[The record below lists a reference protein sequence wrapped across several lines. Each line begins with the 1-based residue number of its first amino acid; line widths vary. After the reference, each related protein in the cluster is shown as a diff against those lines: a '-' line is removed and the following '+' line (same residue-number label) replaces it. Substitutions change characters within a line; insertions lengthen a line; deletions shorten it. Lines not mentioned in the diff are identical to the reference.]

1 MSKRKI
7 KFLAKIVC
15 EYELHRYAVDVQ
27 NLEWLYEK
35 RNKWQFESFQ
45 KSHFEKKPSVK
56 LRLIKAVLECFDQ
69 NLNLDRMLQQL
80 AHIP

>member
-27 NLEWLYEK
+27 NLEWLITIGYT
-35 RNKWQFESFQ
+35 
-45 KSHFEKKPSVK
+45 KKEISDNLKVFKNLISKKNHPS
-56 LRLIKAVLECFDQ
+56 
-69 NLNLDRMLQQL
+69 N
-80 AHIP
+80 